1 MPVGCIGLRCAALPL
16 TAALLAGCATVPLDA
31 ARSYYSSGRA
41 DRAEELLAR
50 EIPADDRDRVLLLM
64 ERGMVR
70 HVLGRYEESSRDW
83 IDAAERIAE
92 LETYSLSR
100 GAGSLVLNDEI
111 QFYRGVPF
119 EWSLLHAL
127 TALNHFQL
135 GRWDEAGVEARRLVE
150 VLERSEQYGFP
161 PDAFSA
167 YVAAVALE
175 LADDPSNA
183 ALLYR
188 RAATSAPP
196 GIVVSE
202 QGWIAPAPPDSTGSH
217 AQMPVPR
224 SAPSAVGEL
233 ICFALLGQRNPPD
246 ASTSHVEVRVDGR
259 TLGRSYMLGDTHQ
272 LAVATDQRLAA
283 LRAAKTATR
292 LVIKEVIVQS
302 VEHNTDSPALAAL
315 LRWLLWSLETPDTR
329 AWDTL
334 PRFLHAARMSCPTSW
349 NRAEIRFIS
358 PSRAVVR
365 TIEVERPPH
374 RRGYTWV
381 LVVNDRAGPPPQVP
395 AR

>member
-1 MPVGCIGLRCAALPL
+1 VVLPL
-16 TAALLAGCATVPLDA
+16 IAALLAGCATVPLDA
-31 ARSYYSSGRA
+31 ARSYYRAGRP
-41 DRAEELLAR
+41 DRAGELLATA
-50 EIPADDRDRVLLLM
+50 IPADHRDRVLLLM

-100 GAGSLVLNDEI
+100 GAGSLVLNDKI

-135 GRWDEAGVEARRLVE
+135 GRWDEAGVEARRVVE

-167 YVAAVALE
+167 YVAGVALE

-202 QGWIAPAPPDSTGSH
+202 QGWIAPAPPGHTGGA
-217 AQMPVPR
+217 AQAPKPAPVPDH
-224 SAPSAVGEL
+224 GGQL
-233 ICFALLGQRNPPD
+233 ICFALLGQRTPPY
-246 ASTSHVEVRVDGR
+246 AMTSYVEIRVDGR

-315 LRWLLWSLETPDTR
+315 LRWVLWSLEKPDTR
-329 AWDTL
+329 AWETL
-334 PRFLHAARMSCPTSW
+334 PRFLHAARVPCPASR
-349 NRAEIRFIS
+349 NRIE
-358 PSRAVVR
+358 VVFHSAGGGVAR
-365 TIEVERPPH
+365 TVEVERPPP
-374 RRGYTWV
+374 RRGPIWV
-381 LVVNDRAGPPPQVP
+381 LVVNDRLGLRP
-395 AR
+395 APSRSN